1 MDYPKRYIMKIL
13 FFDSPAFAKQDM
25 IDAFEDMNI
34 ACDLFF
40 HEEYNDRQSTA
51 FSAAF
56 DVALRK
62 ASYDFVFSFNYYPIL
77 SSCCQR
83 HGVRYVSYVYDS
95 PLVAL
100 YSCTL
105 INPCNYVFLFD
116 KATYL
121 TFKNAGISTVYYL
134 PLAANVSRLSHMT
147 CPASAR
153 SAVSAEVSF
162 VGSLYN
168 EDHNLF
174 DRLNGISDYTRGY
187 LESIMNAQRQV
198 YGDFFLEDLLTQ
210 DILDELS
217 RVCPYRPMSD
227 GTETLSYVYANYFLC
242 RKITSTER
250 LALLKKASEQFAL
263 KLYTHHPSPL
273 LPKAEFVGPID
284 YYRVM
289 PLVFRHSSINLN
301 ITLRSIHSGIP
312 LRCMDIMGSGGFL
325 LSNYQEDFLDDFV
338 PGEDFVFYESE
349 DDFVRKIDYY
359 LAHDSERR
367 QIIANC
373 SGKMQAAHTWQ
384 HRIARILEILS

>member
-1 MDYPKRYIMKIL
+1 MNIL
-13 FFDSPAFAKQDM
+13 FCKHNSICEPGIIRALELLGHKLILPSCSFSHPDTDDAYDAVLCEEIRKNSFDLVFSVNFIPVIATVCYRLQVPYFCWIVDSPVIQ
-25 IDAFEDMNI
+25 
-34 ACDLFF
+34 LYS
-40 HEEYNDRQSTA
+40 HTLQ
-51 FSAAF
+51 
-56 DVALRK
+56 
-62 ASYDFVFSFNYYPIL
+62 
-77 SSCCQR
+77 
-83 HGVRYVSYVYDS
+83 YDS
-95 PLVAL
+95 
-100 YSCTL
+100 
-105 INPCNYVFLFD
+105 NYVFLFD

-121 TFKNAGISTVYYL
+121 DFKNAGISTVYYL
-134 PLAANVSRLSHMT
+134 PLAANVSRLSHMI

-153 SAVSAEVSF
+153 AAVSAEVSF

-210 DILDELS
+210 DILEELS
-217 RVCPYRPMSD
+217 RVCPYQPMSD

-250 LALLKKASEQFAL
+250 LSLLKKASEQFAL

-359 LAHDSERR
+359 LAHDNERR

>member
-1 MDYPKRYIMKIL
+1 
-13 FFDSPAFAKQDM
+13 
-25 IDAFEDMNI
+25 
-34 ACDLFF
+34 
-40 HEEYNDRQSTA
+40 
-51 FSAAF
+51 
-56 DVALRK
+56 
-62 ASYDFVFSFNYYPIL
+62 
-77 SSCCQR
+77 
-83 HGVRYVSYVYDS
+83 
-95 PLVAL
+95 
-100 YSCTL
+100 
-105 INPCNYVFLFD
+105 
-116 KATYL
+116 
-121 TFKNAGISTVYYL
+121 
-134 PLAANVSRLSHMT
+134 
-147 CPASAR
+147 
-153 SAVSAEVSF
+153 
-162 VGSLYN
+162 
-168 EDHNLF
+168 
-174 DRLNGISDYTRGY
+174 
-187 LESIMNAQRQV
+187 
-198 YGDFFLEDLLTQ
+198 
-210 DILDELS
+210 
-217 RVCPYRPMSD
+217 MSD

-250 LALLKKASEQFAL
+250 LSLLKKASEQFAL

-359 LAHDSERR
+359 LAHDNERR

>member
-1 MDYPKRYIMKIL
+1 
-13 FFDSPAFAKQDM
+13 
-25 IDAFEDMNI
+25 
-34 ACDLFF
+34 
-40 HEEYNDRQSTA
+40 
-51 FSAAF
+51 
-56 DVALRK
+56 
-62 ASYDFVFSFNYYPIL
+62 
-77 SSCCQR
+77 
-83 HGVRYVSYVYDS
+83 
-95 PLVAL
+95 
-100 YSCTL
+100 
-105 INPCNYVFLFD
+105 
-116 KATYL
+116 
-121 TFKNAGISTVYYL
+121 
-134 PLAANVSRLSHMT
+134 
-147 CPASAR
+147 
-153 SAVSAEVSF
+153 
-162 VGSLYN
+162 
-168 EDHNLF
+168 
-174 DRLNGISDYTRGY
+174 
-187 LESIMNAQRQV
+187 MNAQRQV

-210 DILDELS
+210 DILEELS
-217 RVCPYRPMSD
+217 RVCPYQPMSD

-250 LALLKKASEQFAL
+250 LSLLKKASEQFAL

-359 LAHDSERR
+359 LAHDNERR